1 MVKMKNK
8 STLYF
13 LNRMTLRTLRKSWTQ
28 FLAVILIGTIAVT
41 LFVGLLSNAD
51 VFETQVNTAYNE
63 GNLADLWVTTKNYDP
78 DDYDE
83 IQSFLGPEET
93 IDSRFYMPCQIPG
106 HTIYL
111 AVSKEEP
118 SISKPYGNLDKM
130 NSDDNG
136 MFFYL
141 DKEMKSD
148 NTMEALGKFQ
158 LGQEISY
165 TFNLSSYAG
174 EELKKLDEFVLPGKS
189 NVLNGD
195 TVSLTSKLTGFMS
208 YPENITKSA
217 YNSSVALISDRAFKK
232 AFQNLLDENYDK
244 SIHFFIYDALKKS
257 LGFSSIFN
265 DTLTNPNQYLIKAH
279 NEDRISILKRNIQSY
294 FNSKDVNNLIIITE
308 KKDMP
313 FYVTLNNDVIQAR
326 QFTFVFPF
334 IFFAVAILVILT
346 TLSQMI
352 LKERSQIGTMK
363 AIGLSNKD
371 IVWHYISISMFM
383 VFIGILLGEII
394 GPILIPKILGQKYLL
409 LYSLPKMKYQFPLFA
424 GILTAV
430 VFLLITVFVTILVL
444 HNELKLKPVES
455 MRPKA
460 LKMNFKPFMVGKKQK
475 ISMLSFRM
483 GLRNIKANKTKSIMV
498 LVGVMGCTALL
509 VCGFGINDTVSYGI
523 QHDLDLYKNAD
534 ISVTFNNGRSQDT
547 VFNDFRLISGIDKM
561 ELSITSKTNLYK
573 NSGPQTSSNIYI
585 IPQESEFIKL
595 NFSKDEVAISQKISR
610 VINAKEGD
618 SITFQYNNVSYT
630 AKIGLVYDAFIYH
643 GIMVHQNSAF
653 FRDIQDSFL
662 YISASIRLQKD
673 AKPDQVAEQI
683 KQISYVSSASTKK
696 EWEKS
701 IDSALSSIQLMT
713 NAVKVFA
720 ILLAVVVL
728 YNLSLMNFKERIR
741 DIATLKVLGFSKYE
755 ISFSLLTESLVLT
768 FIGVLCGFILGYP
781 FLQLVLNT
789 NIVELV
795 EYMVFIHPISFVYS
809 FILTFIVAFVVNLI
823 LVQKTRKIKMI
834 ESLKSV
840 E

>member
-1 MVKMKNK
+1 MKNK
-8 STLYF
+8 STLHF
-13 LNRMTLRTLRKSWTQ
+13 LNKMTLRSLKKSWKQ

-63 GNLADLWVTTKNYDP
+63 GNLADLWVTTKNSDP

-83 IQSFLGPEET
+83 IQSLLEPEEEM
-93 IDSRFYMPCQIPG
+93 DARFYMPCQIPG
-106 HTIYL
+106 HSIYL

-118 SISKPYGNLDKM
+118 SISKSYGTEEKN
-130 NSDDNG
+130 DDSEDG
-136 MFFYL
+136 IFFYL

-148 NTMEALGKFQ
+148 DKMDVLGKFK
-158 LGQEISY
+158 LNQEVSY

-174 EELKKLDEFVLPGKS
+174 EELKKLDEFVLPGKT
-189 NVLNGD
+189 NVLNGE
-195 TVSLTSKLTGFMS
+195 TISLASKVTGFMS
-208 YPENITKSA
+208 YPENVTKSA
-217 YNSSVALISDRAFKK
+217 YNSSVALISDKAFKK
-232 AFQNLLDENYDK
+232 AFQNVLDENYDK
-244 SIHFFIYDALKKS
+244 SIHFFIYNALRKS

-265 DTLTNPNQYLIKAH
+265 DTLTNPNQYLIKVKDE
-279 NEDRISILKRNIQSY
+279 NRISALKRNIQAY
-294 FNSKDVNNLIIITE
+294 FNMKDVNNLVLITE

-313 FYVTLNNDVIQAR
+313 FYVTLDNDVSQAR

-371 IVWHYISISMFM
+371 IIWHYISVSMSM
-383 VFIGILLGEII
+383 VFVGILLGEII
-394 GPILIPKILGQKYLL
+394 GPLLIPRILGQKYLL
-409 LYSLPKMKYQFPLFA
+409 LYSLPKMKYQFPFLTGF
-424 GILTAV
+424 LTAA
-430 VFLLITVFVTILVL
+430 VFLLVTAFVTILIL
-444 HNELKLKPVES
+444 YNELKLKPVES
-455 MRPKA
+455 MRPRAIKT
-460 LKMNFKPFMVGKKQK
+460 KFHPFKPREQQK
-475 ISMLSFRM
+475 MSFLSFRM
-483 GLRNIKANKTKSIMV
+483 GLRNIAANKTKSIMV

-523 QHDLDLYKNAD
+523 QHDLTLYKNAD
-534 ISVTFNNGRSQDT
+534 ISVSFKNSCSPDA
-547 VFNDFRLISGIDKM
+547 VLDDFVDIDGIDKM

-573 NSGPQTSSNIYI
+573 DSGPQTSSNIYI
-585 IPQESEFIKL
+585 IPEHSEFIKVD
-595 NFSKDEVAISQKISR
+595 FDRDEVAISQKISR

-618 SITFQYNNVSYT
+618 LVTFQYNNVNYT
-630 AKIGLVYDAFIYH
+630 ARIGVVFDAFVYH
-643 GIMVHQNSAF
+643 GIMVHQNSSF
-653 FRDIQDSFL
+653 FNDIKDSFL
-662 YISASIRLQKD
+662 YISASIRLKKD
-673 AKPDQVAEQI
+673 ANPEQVAEQVE
-683 KQISYVSSASTKK
+683 KISYVSSASTKK
-696 EWEKS
+696 EWQKS

-720 ILLAVVVL
+720 ILLAIVVL
-728 YNLSLMNFKERIR
+728 YNLSLMNFKERTR
-741 DIATLKVLGFSKYE
+741 DIATLKVLGFSKSE
-755 ISFSLLTESLVLT
+755 ISLSLLTESLVLT
-768 FIGVLCGFILGYP
+768 FFGVLCGFALGYP

-795 EYMVFIHPISFVYS
+795 EYLVYINPISFVYS
-809 FILTFIVAFVVNLI
+809 FLLTFMVAVVVNLV
-823 LVQKTRKIKMI
+823 LVQRTKKIKMV